1 MLRDIL
7 KIVFLSVLLAG
18 CVGAQAATPTV
29 TPAASPTA
37 VSTSVI
43 VRPTVTPTAAEDSYG
58 QATGLPLPGSDATLT
73 ADDRLPPE
81 DWQQWPVIPGKL
93 SDAALAIYRRGLQ
106 AGNDPTHFS
115 KVGDCG
121 SGASWFLG
129 DFDLGPANYSLGS
142 YSYLA
147 PVIAAYQGSWGRVN
161 KSIGD
166 GWSVATELSQLW
178 ADPKQCVSPE
188 TPVAC
193 EYRLWKPSV
202 VLILLGTNDRFHEN
216 QLETQLHQMIDYF
229 IRQGVLPV
237 LATKADDMEGD
248 QSINL
253 IIARAA
259 YKYDIPLWNFW
270 RAVQDLPHKGL
281 DSDQEHLTWAP
292 NRFDNT
298 ADMQNAWPWRN
309 LGALQVMNL
318 IWDSTADIR
327 QSN

>member
-1 MLRDIL
+1 MIYKNLAKLIL
-7 KIVFLSVLLAG
+7 LSILLAG
-18 CVGAQAATPTV
+18 CANVQTATQTATAKPVLETAVVDQPTV
-29 TPAASPTA
+29 TSTPAP
-37 VSTSVI
+37 
-43 VRPTVTPTAAEDSYG
+43 G
-58 QATGLPLPGSDATLT
+58 ATTG

-81 DWQQWPVIPGKL
+81 DWQQWPVIPDKI

-106 AGNDPTHFS
+106 AGNDPSHFS

-142 YSYLA
+142 YSDLA

-161 KSIGD
+161 QSIGD

-178 ADPKQCVSPE
+178 ANPKQCQTGE
-188 TPVAC
+188 DPVAC

-202 VLILLGTNDRFHEN
+202 VLILLGTNDRFHED
-216 QLETQLHQMIDYF
+216 QLETQLHQLIDYF
-229 IRQGVLPV
+229 IQRGVLPV
-237 LATKADDMEGD
+237 LATKADNMEGD

-259 YKYDIPLWNFW
+259 YDYDIPLWNFW

-281 DSDQEHLTWAP
+281 DSDNEHLTWAP
-292 NRFDNT
+292 NRFDDA

-309 LGALQVMNL
+309 LGALQMMDL
-318 IWDSTADIR
+318 IWNSTADMR
-327 QSN
+327 Q